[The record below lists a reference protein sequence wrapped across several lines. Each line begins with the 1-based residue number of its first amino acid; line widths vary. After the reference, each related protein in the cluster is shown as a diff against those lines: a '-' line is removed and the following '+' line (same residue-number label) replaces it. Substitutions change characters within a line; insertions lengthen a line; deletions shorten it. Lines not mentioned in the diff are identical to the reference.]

1 MQVNSQGTIMKWQV
15 VPGVQ
20 HVIDQGRGH
29 SGHTVAISE
38 EFNDVNISK
47 VTTATRKILDIET
60 IHISF

>member
-1 MQVNSQGTIMKWQV
+1 M
-15 VPGVQ
+15 PGVQ
-20 HVIDQGRGH
+20 HVIDQGIGH
-29 SGHTVAISE
+29 SGHMVAIEE